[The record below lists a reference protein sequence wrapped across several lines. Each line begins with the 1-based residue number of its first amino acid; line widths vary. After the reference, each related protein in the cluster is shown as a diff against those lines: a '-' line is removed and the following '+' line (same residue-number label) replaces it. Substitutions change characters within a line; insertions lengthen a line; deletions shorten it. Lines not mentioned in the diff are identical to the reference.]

1 MQSGGGNPVNAVWQT
16 VTNPDSR
23 KTQQSEEKKGKSI
36 MTNYEIRENYQFNS
50 REVYFDG
57 KPSRETLNALKALK
71 MRWNRVKSC
80 WYGFAQECDLINAII
95 TNDRDGE
102 DITGEKTEGAT
113 VYTDGYLGGGA
124 VYGSKSDKHLYGA
137 DLSKA
142 IREDIKAAGIKG
154 ASVRCK
160 SYSGGQSITVTLSLP
175 ASAYVSKEQF
185 AADYRI
191 PTSANWIYYEDED
204 GKGQTMSISDYYSRE
219 ISAAKQEKIRISAA
233 VLEYRHEA
241 ESENDV
247 NYYHI
252 DKYKVYTPETMEIL
266 KKVNAIISAYRY
278 DESNAMV
285 DYFDTNFYYTICTK
299 PTAK

>member
-1 MQSGGGNPVNAVWQT
+1 
-16 VTNPDSR
+16 
-23 KTQQSEEKKGKSI
+23 
-36 MTNYEIRENYQFNS
+36 MTNYEIRENHQYNS

-57 KPSRETLNALKALK
+57 KPSRATLAALKALK
-71 MRWNRVKSC
+71 MRWNHVKAC
-80 WYGFAQECDLINAII
+80 WYGYAQECDLINAII

-113 VYTDGYLGGGA
+113 VHTDGYLGGGA

-142 IREDIKAAGIKG
+142 IREDIKVAGIKG

-175 ASAYVSKEQF
+175 QSAYVSAEQF
-185 AADYRI
+185 AAEYRI
-191 PTSANWIYYEDED
+191 STSFCWIDYEDED
-204 GKGQTMSISDYYSRE
+204 GKIQTIHIDKYYSRE
-219 ISAAKQEKIRISAA
+219 TSADEREKIRIAA
-233 VLEYRHEA
+233 AKYEYKRKA
-241 ESENDV
+241 ESENDL
-247 NYYHI
+247 NQYHL
-252 DKYKVYTPETMEIL
+252 DKYTVFTPETMETI
-266 KKVNAIISAYRY
+266 KKVNSIIAAYRY

-299 PTAK
+299 PMSK

>member
-1 MQSGGGNPVNAVWQT
+1 
-16 VTNPDSR
+16 
-23 KTQQSEEKKGKSI
+23 
-36 MTNYEIRENYQFNS
+36 MTNYEIRENHKYNS

-57 KPSRETLNALKALK
+57 KPSRATLDALKALK
-71 MRWNRVKSC
+71 MRWNHVKSC
-80 WYGFAQECDLINAII
+80 WYGYAQERDLINAII

-175 ASAYVSKEQF
+175 QSAYVSKEQF

-191 PTSANWIYYEDED
+191 SPSFCWIDYEDED
-204 GKGQTMSISDYYSRE
+204 GKTQTIHIDKYYSRE
-219 ISAAKQEKIRISAA
+219 TSAEEQEKIRIAA
-233 VLEYRHEA
+233 AKYEYKRKA
-241 ESENDV
+241 ESENDL
-247 NYYHI
+247 NQYHL
-252 DKYKVYTPETMEIL
+252 DKYTVYTSATMEII
-266 KKVNAIISAYRY
+266 KKINSIISAYRY

-285 DYFDTNFYYTICTK
+285 DYFDTNFYYSIVTK
-299 PTAK
+299 PIA

>member
-1 MQSGGGNPVNAVWQT
+1 
-16 VTNPDSR
+16 
-23 KTQQSEEKKGKSI
+23 
-36 MTNYEIRENYQFNS
+36 MTNYEIRENNQYNS

-57 KPSRETLNALKALK
+57 KPSRATLDALKALK
-71 MRWNRVKSC
+71 MRWNHVKAC
-80 WYGFAQECDLINAII
+80 WYGFAQEHELINAII
-95 TNDRDGE
+95 TNDRGGE

-191 PTSANWIYYEDED
+191 SPSFLWIDYEDEN
-204 GKGQTMSISDYYSRE
+204 GNSQSMHIEEYYSDKT
-219 ISAAKQEKIRISAA
+219 SAEEQERIRISAA
-233 VLEYRHEA
+233 EVAYKREA

-247 NYYHI
+247 NCYHLDI
-252 DKYKVYTPETMEIL
+252 YKAYTPETMKII
-266 KKVNAIISAYRY
+266 KKINSIISAYRY
-278 DESNAMV
+278 DKSNAMV

>member
-1 MQSGGGNPVNAVWQT
+1 
-16 VTNPDSR
+16 
-23 KTQQSEEKKGKSI
+23 
-36 MTNYEIRENYQFNS
+36 MTNYEIRENHQYNS

-57 KPSRETLNALKALK
+57 KPSRATLDALKALK

-80 WYGFAQECDLINAII
+80 WYGYAQECDLINAII
-95 TNDRDGE
+95 AN
-102 DITGEKTEGAT
+102 TEGAT

-124 VYGSKSDKHLYGA
+124 VYGAKSDKHLYGA

-175 ASAYVSKEQF
+175 ESAYVTKEQF

-191 PTSANWIYYEDED
+191 PTSAFDYVGEG
-204 GKGQTMSISDYYSRE
+204 GKIQTMHIDKFYSRE
-219 ISAAKQEKIRISAA
+219 TSAEEREKIRISAA
-233 VLEYRHEA
+233 VYEYHRAA
-241 ESENDV
+241 ESEIEV
-247 NYYHI
+247 NQYHL
-252 DKYKVYTPETMEIL
+252 DKYTVYTPATLEII
-266 KKVNAIISAYRY
+266 KKVNAIICAYRY

-285 DYFDTNFYYTICTK
+285 DYFNTNFYYDIVTK
-299 PTAK
+299 PAK

>member
-1 MQSGGGNPVNAVWQT
+1 
-16 VTNPDSR
+16 
-23 KTQQSEEKKGKSI
+23 
-36 MTNYEIRENYQFNS
+36 MTNYEIKYNDKYNS

-57 KPSRETLNALKALK
+57 KPSRATLDALKALK
-71 MRWNRVKSC
+71 MRWNHVKSC
-80 WYGFAQECDLINAII
+80 WYGYAHECDLINAII

-160 SYSGGQSITVTLSLP
+160 TYSGGQSITVTLSLP
-175 ASAYVSKEQF
+175 QSAYVSKEQF
-185 AADYRI
+185 AVDYRI
-191 PTSANWIYYEDED
+191 PTSASWIYYEDED
-204 GKGQTMSISDYYSRE
+204 GKSQTIHIDKYYGE
-219 ISAAKQEKIRISAA
+219 TSAAEQEKIRISAA
-233 VLEYRHEA
+233 AYEYSREA
-241 ESENDV
+241 ERENDLNV
-247 NYYHI
+247 YCL
-252 DKYKVYTPETMEIL
+252 DKYKVYTSATREVI
-266 KKVNAIISAYRY
+266 KKVNSIISAYRY

-285 DYFDTNFYYTICTK
+285 DYFDTNFYYSICTK
-299 PTAK
+299 PVSK

>member
-1 MQSGGGNPVNAVWQT
+1 
-16 VTNPDSR
+16 
-23 KTQQSEEKKGKSI
+23 
-36 MTNYEIRENYQFNS
+36 MTNYEIRENPQFNS

-57 KPSRETLNALKALK
+57 KPSRATLDAMKALK
-71 MRWNRVKSC
+71 MRWNHVKSC
-80 WYGFAQECDLINAII
+80 WYGYAQEHELVSAII
-95 TNDRDGE
+95 ANDRGGE

-113 VYTDGYLGGGA
+113 VYTVGYLGGGA

-191 PTSANWIYYEDED
+191 PTSASWIYYEDED
-204 GKGQTMSISDYYSRE
+204 GKIQTIHVSDYYSSE
-219 ISAAKQEKIRISAA
+219 ISAEEQEKIRLSAA
-233 VLEYRHEA
+233 ACEYHREA

-252 DKYKVYTPETMEIL
+252 DKYTVYTPETMETI
-266 KKVNAIISAYRY
+266 KKVKSIIAAYRY

-285 DYFDTNFYYTICTK
+285 DYFETNFYYTICTK
-299 PTAK
+299 PMSK

>member
-1 MQSGGGNPVNAVWQT
+1 
-16 VTNPDSR
+16 
-23 KTQQSEEKKGKSI
+23 
-36 MTNYEIRENYQFNS
+36 MTNYEIRENPQFNS

-57 KPSRETLNALKALK
+57 KPSRATLDALKALK
-71 MRWNRVKSC
+71 MRWNHVKAC

-175 ASAYVSKEQF
+175 ASAYVSAKQF
-185 AADYRI
+185 AAEYRVS
-191 PTSANWIYYEDED
+191 TSFCWIAYEDED
-204 GKGQTMSISDYYSRE
+204 GKIQTIHVDKYYSRE
-219 ISAAKQEKIRISAA
+219 ISAEEQEKIRIAA
-233 VLEYRHEA
+233 AKYAYKREA
-241 ESENDV
+241 ESENDL
-247 NYYHI
+247 NCYHL
-252 DKYKVYTPETMEIL
+252 DKYKVYTAETMETIERV
-266 KKVNAIISAYRY
+266 KSIICAYRY
-278 DESNAMV
+278 DKSNSMV

-299 PTAK
+299 PMSK

>member
-1 MQSGGGNPVNAVWQT
+1 
-16 VTNPDSR
+16 
-23 KTQQSEEKKGKSI
+23 
-36 MTNYEIRENYQFNS
+36 MTNYEIRENHQFNS

-57 KPSRETLNALKALK
+57 KPSRATLDALKALK
-71 MRWNRVKSC
+71 MRWNHVKSC
-80 WYGFAQECDLINAII
+80 WYGFAQEHELINAII
-95 TNDRDGE
+95 ANDRDGE

-175 ASAYVSKEQF
+175 ASAYVTKEQF
-185 AADYRI
+185 AVDYRI
-191 PTSANWIYYEDED
+191 SPSFCWIDYEDEN
-204 GKGQTMSISDYYSRE
+204 GNSQSMHIEEYYSDKT
-219 ISAAKQEKIRISAA
+219 SAEEQERIRISAA
-233 VLEYRHEA
+233 ALEYHREA
-241 ESENDV
+241 ESENNV

-252 DKYKVYTPETMEIL
+252 DKYKVYSPETMEII
-266 KKVNAIISAYRY
+266 KKVNTIVTAYRY
-278 DESNAMV
+278 DESNSMV
-285 DYFDTNFYYTICTK
+285 DYFDTNFYYDIVTK
-299 PTAK
+299 PAK

>member
-1 MQSGGGNPVNAVWQT
+1 
-16 VTNPDSR
+16 
-23 KTQQSEEKKGKSI
+23 
-36 MTNYEIRENYQFNS
+36 MTNYEIRENPYFNS

-57 KPSRETLNALKALK
+57 KPSRATLDALKALK
-71 MRWNRVKSC
+71 MRWNHVKAC

-124 VYGSKSDKHLYGA
+124 VYGSKSDKHLYGT

-160 SYSGGQSITVTLSLP
+160 SYSGGGGQSITVKISLP
-175 ASAYVSKEQF
+175 KSAFVPEADFVADYQIKCNQHWLYYYDSFGKVQSIHIDNYF
-185 AADYRI
+185 AAD
-191 PTSANWIYYEDED
+191 
-204 GKGQTMSISDYYSRE
+204 
-219 ISAAKQEKIRISAA
+219 AAEQEKIRSAVA
-233 VLEYRHEA
+233 MYEYDRETRHECQI
-241 ESENDV
+241 NH
-247 NYYHI
+247 YHI
-252 DKYKVYTPETMEIL
+252 DFYKSFTQETRELLQKI
-266 KKVNAIISAYRY
+266 KSIIESYRY

-285 DYFDTNFYYTICTK
+285 DYFDTNFYYTIVTK
-299 PTAK
+299 PIS

>member
-1 MQSGGGNPVNAVWQT
+1 
-16 VTNPDSR
+16 
-23 KTQQSEEKKGKSI
+23 
-36 MTNYEIRENYQFNS
+36 MTNYEIRENPQFNS

-57 KPSRETLNALKALK
+57 KPSRATLDALKALK
-71 MRWNRVKSC
+71 MRWNHVKAC

-113 VYTDGYLGGGA
+113 VYTNGYLGGGA

-160 SYSGGQSITVTLSLP
+160 TYSGGQSITVTLSLP
-175 ASAYVSKEQF
+175 QSAYVSKEQF
-185 AADYRI
+185 TVDYRI
-191 PTSANWIYYEDED
+191 STSFCCIDYEDED
-204 GKGQTMSISDYYSRE
+204 GKLQSIHVDKYYSSKTSAEEQER
-219 ISAAKQEKIRISAA
+219 IRIAAAKY
-233 VLEYRHEA
+233 EYKREA
-241 ESENDV
+241 ESENDL
-247 NYYHI
+247 NCFRLE
-252 DKYKVYTPETMEIL
+252 KCKVYTPETIENI
-266 KKVNAIISAYRY
+266 KKVNSIIAAYRY

-285 DYFDTNFYYTICTK
+285 DYFETNFYYTICTK
-299 PTAK
+299 PMSK

>member
-1 MQSGGGNPVNAVWQT
+1 
-16 VTNPDSR
+16 
-23 KTQQSEEKKGKSI
+23 
-36 MTNYEIRENYQFNS
+36 MTNYKIRENPQFNS

-57 KPSRETLNALKALK
+57 KPSRATLDALKALK
-71 MRWNRVKSC
+71 MRWNHVKAC
-80 WYGFAQECDLINAII
+80 WYGFAQEHELVNAII
-95 TNDRDGE
+95 ANGRDGE

-160 SYSGGQSITVTLSLP
+160 TYSGGKSITVTLSLP
-175 ASAYVSKEQF
+175 ASAYVTKEQF

-191 PTSANWIYYEDED
+191 PASASWIYYEEED
-204 GKGQTMSISDYYSRE
+204 GKGQTISISDYYSRE
-219 ISAAKQEKIRISAA
+219 ISAAEQEKIRISAA
-233 VLEYRHEA
+233 VYEYHRAA
-241 ESENDV
+241 ESEIEV
-247 NYYHI
+247 NQYHL
-252 DKYKVYTPETMEIL
+252 DKYTIYTPATLEII
-266 KKVNAIISAYRY
+266 KKVNAIICAYRY

-285 DYFDTNFYYTICTK
+285 DYFNTNFYYDIVTK
-299 PTAK
+299 PAK

>member
-1 MQSGGGNPVNAVWQT
+1 
-16 VTNPDSR
+16 
-23 KTQQSEEKKGKSI
+23 
-36 MTNYEIRENYQFNS
+36 MTNYEIKYNDKYNS

-57 KPSRETLNALKALK
+57 KPSRATLDALKALK
-71 MRWNRVKSC
+71 MRWNHVKAC
-80 WYGFAQECDLINAII
+80 WYGFAQEHELINAII

-175 ASAYVSKEQF
+175 ASAYITKEQF
-185 AADYRI
+185 AVDYRI
-191 PTSANWIYYEDED
+191 PTSASWIYYEDED
-204 GKGQTMSISDYYSRE
+204 GKSQTMHIDKYYSRE
-219 ISAAKQEKIRISAA
+219 ISAEEQEKIRISAA
-233 VLEYRHEA
+233 LYEYKREA
-241 ESENDV
+241 ESENDL
-247 NYYHI
+247 NIYHL
-252 DKYKVYTPETMEIL
+252 DKYGVYTAETMETI
-266 KKVNAIISAYRY
+266 KKVNSIISAYRY
-278 DESNAMV
+278 DESNSMV
-285 DYFDTNFYYTICTK
+285 DYFDTNFYYDIHTK
-299 PTAK
+299 PAK

>member
-1 MQSGGGNPVNAVWQT
+1 
-16 VTNPDSR
+16 
-23 KTQQSEEKKGKSI
+23 
-36 MTNYEIRENYQFNS
+36 MTNYEIRENNQFNS

-57 KPSRETLNALKALK
+57 KPSRATLDALKALK
-71 MRWNRVKSC
+71 MRWNHVKSC
-80 WYGFAQECDLINAII
+80 WYGYAQECDLINAII
-95 TNDRDGE
+95 ANDRDGE

-175 ASAYVSKEQF
+175 ASAYVTKEHF
-185 AADYRI
+185 AVDYRI
-191 PTSANWIYYEDED
+191 PTYANWICYEDEN
-204 GKGQTMSISDYYSRE
+204 GNSQSMHIEEYYSDKT
-219 ISAAKQEKIRISAA
+219 SAAEQEKIRISAA
-233 VLEYRHEA
+233 ELEYHREA
-241 ESENDV
+241 ESENEL
-247 NYYHI
+247 NQYHL
-252 DKYKVYTPETMEIL
+252 DKYTVYTPETMEIL

-278 DESNAMV
+278 DESNVMV
-285 DYFDTNFYYTICTK
+285 DYFDTNFYYSICTK
-299 PTAK
+299 PTSK